1 MKKIFTLTLCLL
13 AFFASVQ
20 ANENEPNKT
29 DANIFGHILDK
40 KTKEH
45 LPYVTIRLKGTTT
58 GTTSDATG
66 HYFLKNLP
74 VGKFTLEIS
83 MIGFKTQTKDVTIE
97 ANTTR
102 ELDFELEEESI
113 ALNAVVVSANRNET
127 NRMMAPSL
135 VSVLDIKMLETTNS
149 KNLAQA
155 LNFQPGL
162 RVEDNCQNCGF
173 TQVRINGLAGA
184 YSQILIDSR
193 PIYGALT
200 GVYGLEQI
208 PTNMIDRVEVIRG
221 GGSALF
227 GSSAIGGVVNI
238 ITKEPL
244 RNSGD
249 VAHTLS
255 SINGKT
261 FENNTMF
268 NASILTDTRNAGI
281 MLYGQNRDRQGYDHD
296 GDGFTEMPMLKNR
309 SFGFRSF
316 LKTGLYSKLTFEYH
330 NMHEFRRGG
339 DSLKRQPY
347 QAYVAEQLE
356 HYINGGGINYVQNSS
371 DLKNKFNLYAS
382 AQHTLR
388 KSYYGGGLPVSV
400 LDTLNQ
406 TADKENVVINKDVVK
421 NLNNRLNSFGRSTE
435 MIYQVGGQYTRSMD
449 KLLFMPAE
457 LTAGTEYLSNA
468 LTDVSGYRSASLD
481 QKTHTTSA
489 FLQNE
494 WKNDKW
500 SILLGGRLDKH
511 SLVKSAIFSPRA
523 NLRYN
528 PNGKINFRLS
538 YSEGFRAPQ
547 YFDEDLHV
555 EVAGGEEIVR
565 ILSKDLKEERSRS
578 ISGSVDFYHN
588 AGEFQINTLVEGF
601 FTHLRNPFDTKDAES
616 NHGTRERIVY
626 NAKGAKVYGMN
637 LEGRLA
643 YRRLFDLQL
652 GLTLQ
657 KSLYDEARDPFG
669 EDGTKYREFMRTPD
683 TYGYFVATWK
693 PVNGLAATLSGNYTG
708 WMYVPHEAGDGDL
721 SKPTDRV
728 AKENKIEKVDPFFE
742 LHTKFSYDFAILE
755 YSTLQINAGVQ
766 NIFNAYQKDFDT
778 GAGRASSYIY
788 GPAAPRSLFVGLKMS
803 F

>member
-1 MKKIFTLTLCLL
+1 MFIVCLFT
-13 AFFASVQ
+13 FFATIQ
-20 ANENEPNKT
+20 ADENETNKT
-29 DANIFGHILDK
+29 DANIFGHVLEK

-45 LPYVTIRLKGTTT
+45 LPYVTVRLKGTTT
-58 GTTSDATG
+58 GTTTDASG

-74 VGKFTLEIS
+74 IGKFTLEVS
-83 MIGFKTQTKDVTIE
+83 MIGFKTATKDVTIA
-97 ANTTR
+97 ANTTQ

-135 VSVLDIKMLETTNS
+135 VSVLDVKMLETTNS

-173 TQVRINGLAGA
+173 TQVRINGLEGA

-227 GSSAIGGVVNI
+227 GSSAIGGVINI
-238 ITKEPL
+238 ITKEPQ

-255 SINGKT
+255 SINGKAT
-261 FENNTMF
+261 ENNTMF
-268 NASILTDTRNAGI
+268 NASILTDSRNAGI
-281 MLYGQNRDRQGYDHD
+281 MLYGQNRDRQGYYHD
-296 GDGFTEMPMLKNR
+296 KDGYTEMPELKNR

-347 QAYVAEQLE
+347 QAHIAEQLE
-356 HYINGGGINYVQNSS
+356 HYINGGGINYVQSS
-371 DLKNKFNLYAS
+371 ADLKNKFNVYAS

-388 KSYYGGGLPVSV
+388 KSYYGSGHSVST
-400 LDTLNQ
+400 LDTLLHKVKEEEIDKHNQ
-406 TADKENVVINKDVVK
+406 LLK

-435 MIYQVGGQYTRSMD
+435 MIYQFGGQYTRNID
-449 KLLFMPAE
+449 NLLFMPAE
-457 LTAGTEYLSNA
+457 LTAGAEYLSNA
-468 LTDVSGYRSASLD
+468 LTDVSGYRSAPID
-481 QKTHTTSA
+481 QKTRTASA

-494 WKNDKW
+494 WKNEKF
-500 SILLGGRLDKH
+500 SFLLGGRLDKH

-528 PNGKINFRLS
+528 PNGKVNFRLS

-555 EVAGGEEIVR
+555 EIAAGEELVR
-565 ILSKDLKEERSRS
+565 ILSDDLKEERSRS

-588 AGEFQINTLVEGF
+588 AGDFQFNTLLEGF
-601 FTHLRNPFDTKDAES
+601 YTHLSNPFDTKDGRS
-616 NHGTRERIVY
+616 INGTQEKIVY
-626 NAKGAKVYGMN
+626 NAKGAKVYGVN
-637 LEGRLA
+637 IEGRMA
-643 YRRLFDLQL
+643 YRRLFDFQL
-652 GLTLQ
+652 GMTLQ
-657 KSLYDEARDPFG
+657 KSLFDEAREPIDDV
-669 EDGTKYREFMRTPD
+669 EEYREFMRTPN
-683 TYGYFVATWK
+683 TYGYFAATWK
-693 PVNGLAATLSGNYTG
+693 PFNRFSATLSGNYTG
-708 WMYVPHEAGDGDL
+708 WMYVPHEAGNSELAKPGDRFV
-721 SKPTDRV
+721 T
-728 AKENKIEKVDPFFE
+728 ENKIEKVDPFFE
-742 LHTKFSYDFAILE
+742 LNTKLSYDFPILE
-755 YSTLQINAGVQ
+755 YATLQLNAGIQ
-766 NIFNAYQKDFDT
+766 NIFSAYQEDFDT
-778 GAGRASSYIY
+778 GAGRASAYVY
-788 GPAAPRSLFVGLKMS
+788 GPSAPRSLFVGVKMT